1 MSRVST
7 LLARETALAWGKGGG
22 PMVAVGF
29 YAGVATLLPLAVGSE
44 PERLAAIAPGAAW
57 VALALAALLS
67 LDRLFERDYEDG
79 SLDLLTLSP
88 VPLEIICAVKCLAQW
103 LATGLPLALAAPV
116 AAIALGA
123 SPQLSGLVIACALLG
138 GLAFSFMGGIGAAL
152 SLGARR
158 GGLLPIRL
166 RPWRWAP
173 WPWPRPA
180 ATPCPEAGG
189 LRRKEFATEPR
200 SSGVEVSRGA
210 QPETTDED
218 DQDPGFDGRPGE
230 PDLRHRQLRPAAAGP
245 RRSIPMSPRSPQ
257 RPGSVPT
264 AAARG
269 KPCAI

>member
-88 VPLEIICAVKCLAQW
+88 VPLEIICAIKCLAQW

-158 GGLLPIRL
+158 GGLLTAVIVLPLFVPPVIFGGGAL
-166 RPWRWAP
+166 ASLDSGLTWK
-173 WPWPRPA
+173 
-180 ATPCPEAGG
+180 AG
-189 LRRKEFATEPR
+189 FALL
-200 SSGVEVSRGA
+200 GA
-210 QPETTDED
+210 Y
-218 DQDPGFDGRPGE
+218 
-230 PDLRHRQLRPAAAGP
+230 
-245 RRSIPMSPRSPQ
+245 
-257 RPGSVPT
+257 T
-264 AAARG
+264 AAAVALGPLAMAAACRN
-269 KPCAI
+269 ALS